1 MSGAIRITL
10 VLVAACVAM
19 ACGGHADDHTIK
31 LESPAVK
38 AGERIPKD
46 NTADGKDASLPL
58 KWSGAPEGTKEF
70 ALIFDDPDA
79 PTPKPWVHWVL
90 YNIPGTA
97 AELPEG
103 LSMDEVLKEPAPIAG
118 TTSGPNG
125 WRKPGYR
132 GPAPP
137 PGKDHH
143 YTFTLYALDA
153 DLDLKPGLNKEQL
166 LEAMKD
172 HVLATGQ
179 FVAIY
184 SR

>member
-1 MSGAIRITL
+1 MKSHVTVVLAAIFIAGL
-10 VLVAACVAM
+10 AAAE
-19 ACGGHADDHTIK
+19 DHTIK
-31 LESPAVK
+31 LESPAVQ
-38 AGERIPKD
+38 AGERIPAD
-46 NTADGKDASLPL
+46 YTADGKDLSLPL

-79 PTPKPWVHWVL
+79 PTPKPWVHWVI
-90 YNIPGTA
+90 YNIPAGA
-97 AELPEG
+97 AELPQGLPADDVLKAPVPLEGATQG
-103 LSMDEVLKEPAPIAG
+103 LS
-118 TTSGPNG
+118 G

-153 DLDLKPGLNKEQL
+153 DLDLKPGLNKDQL

>member
-1 MSGAIRITL
+1 MIRTISSTAILVITC
-10 VLVAACVAM
+10 LVAGYAACAE
-19 ACGGHADDHTIK
+19 HTIK

-46 NTADGKDASLPL
+46 YTADGKDVSLPL
-58 KWSGAPEGTKEF
+58 KWSGAPEGVKEF

-90 YNIPGTA
+90 YNIPSA
-97 AELPEG
+97 AGELPEG
-103 LSMDEVLKEPAPIAG
+103 LSADEVLKQPAPLEGATHG
-118 TTSGPNG
+118 LNG
-125 WRKPGYR
+125 WRKPGNR

-143 YTFTLYALDA
+143 YTYTLYALDA
-153 DLDLKPGLNKEQL
+153 DLDLKPGLTKDQL

>member
-1 MSGAIRITL
+1 MCCASL
-10 VLVAACVAM
+10 VTTGRAESE
-19 ACGGHADDHTIK
+19 DHTMK
-31 LESPAVK
+31 LESSAVK
-38 AGERIPKD
+38 AGERIPAD
-46 NTADGKDASLPL
+46 YTADGKDASLPL

-90 YNIPGTA
+90 YNIPAEA
-97 AELPEG
+97 AALPEG
-103 LSMDEVLKEPAPIAG
+103 LPADEVLSAPAALKG
-118 TTSGPNG
+118 ATQGLSG

-153 DLDLKPGLNKEQL
+153 DLDLKPGLNKDQL
-166 LEAMKD
+166 LEAMKG

-179 FVAIY
+179 LVAIY

>member
-1 MSGAIRITL
+1 MTKYVSITIALFL
-10 VLVAACVAM
+10 VCVAAGSRA
-19 ACGGHADDHTIK
+19 AEEHTIK

-38 AGERIPKD
+38 AGERIPAD
-46 NTADGKDASLPL
+46 YTADGKDVSLPL

-90 YNIPGTA
+90 YNIPGKA

-103 LSMDEVLKEPAPIAG
+103 LSMDEVLKEPAPLVGA
-118 TTSGPNG
+118 THGPSG

-143 YTFTLYALDA
+143 YTFKLYALDA
-153 DLDLKPGLNKEQL
+153 DLDLKPGLTKDQL
-166 LEAMKD
+166 LEAMKG
-172 HVLATGQ
+172 HVLGTGQ
-179 FVAIY
+179 LVAIY